1 MNVRAITAFI
11 DPGWPVDP
19 EQVEAAGTAMQ
30 AIRSALEGAGY
41 PVQTTR
47 LATPPPSE
55 GSRPIPPKERAG
67 FAQRLEAEAF
77 VHGFDYAAVGPA
89 LPEEPKAFEVIPD
102 ILEATENIFTSALI
116 ADADTGLSLAAA
128 ASAAEI
134 IVRNSTISPDGFAN
148 LRFAALANVPAGGPF
163 FPASYHQGGSPAFAL
178 ATESAEVAVDALRDI
193 PSLATGRRRLV
204 SMIEAH
210 ATAMARTVEPVALER
225 EIRFLGIDFS
235 MAPFPDHLRSI
246 GTALES
252 LGLSFFGRYGS
263 VAAAGF
269 LTDCLDR
276 AQFKRTG
283 FCGLF
288 LPVLEDEVL
297 AKRAADGDLD
307 LTDLLLF
314 STMCGTGLDTIPL
327 PGDTPAEA
335 LTPLLL
341 DLSAL
346 ALRHNKPLT
355 ARLMPLPDKQVGD
368 EVHFDFPYFADSAVM
383 ALDEH
388 GVTGLLGGAGILDIG
403 PRRGDRS

>member
-11 DPGWPVDP
+11 EPGWPVDP
-19 EQVEAAGTAMQ
+19 DQIEAAGAAME
-30 AIRSALEGAGY
+30 AIRSALQSAGY
-41 PVQTTR
+41 EVQTTR

-55 GSRPIPPKERAG
+55 GSRPIPPQARTE

-77 VHGFDYAAVGPA
+77 VHGFDYAALGPA
-89 LPEEPKAFEVIPD
+89 LPDEPQGFEVIPD
-102 ILEATENIFTSALI
+102 ILAATENIFTSALI
-116 ADADTGLSLAAA
+116 ADAETGLSL
-128 ASAAEI
+128 SAAREAADV
-134 IVRNSTISPDGFAN
+134 IVRNATVTEDGFTN

-163 FPASYHQGGSPAFAL
+163 FPASYHQGGPPAFAL
-178 ATESAEVAVDALRDI
+178 ATESAEVAVDALREI

-210 ATAMARTVEPVALER
+210 ATAMARTVEPIALER
-225 EIRFLGIDFS
+225 EFRFFGVDFS
-235 MAPFPDHLRSI
+235 LAPFPDHLRSI

-252 LGLSFFGRYGS
+252 LGLSAFGRFGS

-269 LTDCLDR
+269 LADCLDR

-297 AKRAADGDLD
+297 AKRAAAGDLD
-307 LTDLLLF
+307 LNDLLLY

-327 PGDTPAEA
+327 PGDTEA
-335 LTPLLL
+335 AMIAPLLF
-341 DLSAL
+341 DLAAL

-355 ARLMPLPDKQVGD
+355 ARLMPLPGKVAGD
-368 EVHFDFPYFADSAVM
+368 QVHFDFPYFADSAVM
-383 ALDEH
+383 PIETHPLS
-388 GVTGLLGGAGILDIG
+388 GLLAGSGILDIG